1 MSDLVVY
8 KSKLHDK
15 NEKLN
20 IILEYTSSKDFK
32 ITTDEMQH
40 IKNYSN
46 KKTRLCKQLVEL
58 DKELKALEELEEIQ
72 ELEDESELDQ
82 ISDIINKNNAI
93 IGKII
98 QADDKNSAKIQQ
110 INDII
115 KANMKQLKAST
126 KITKT
131 YNSAYDTFYGGN
143 CFNKTK

>member
-1 MSDLVVY
+1 MGDLAVY
-8 KSKLHDK
+8 KSKLQDK

-32 ITTDEMQH
+32 VTTDEMQH

-46 KKTRLCKQLVEL
+46 KKTRLCKQIVEL
-58 DKELKALEELEEIQ
+58 DKELKSLEELEEIK
-72 ELEDESELDQ
+72 ELENEKELNQ
-82 ISDIINKNNAI
+82 ISDIINKNNII

-98 QADDKNSAKIQQ
+98 QFDDKNNAKIQK

-115 KANMKQLKAST
+115 KSNMKQLKASS
-126 KITKT
+126 KATKT

>member
-1 MSDLVVY
+1 MSALEVY
-8 KSKLHDK
+8 KSKLQDK
-15 NEKLN
+15 NQKLN

-46 KKTRLCKQLVEL
+46 KKTKLCKQIVAI
-58 DKELKALEELEEIQ
+58 DKELKALESLEEIQ
-72 ELEDESELDQ
+72 ELEDQIELDQ
-82 ISDIINKNNAI
+82 ISLIINKNNAI

-98 QADDKNSAKIQQ
+98 QVDDKNSAKMQQ

-126 KITKT
+126 KVTKT
-131 YNSAYDTFYGGN
+131 YNSTYDTFYGGN